1 MCASNMVNLPKELVG
16 EFIDA
21 VVQDR
26 DRAKSLLSAH
36 TQLIDAR
43 WIHNEAVVHFL
54 AVEGFT
60 DAVEFLAECGADVN
74 AVNEFGDSPLIDV
87 AVLGNAAAA
96 QVLLRHGANPNA
108 NSVTRNNPLDCAV
121 RSGNVAIVRLLL
133 ESGADGRYV
142 TDLGQSVFDALPP
155 SATGREGIVALLAHY
170 GITPNAG

>member
-1 MCASNMVNLPKELVG
+1 MVNIPKELIG

-26 DRAKSLLSAH
+26 DRAKYLLSAQP
-36 TQLIDAR
+36 QLIDAR
-43 WIHNEAVVHFL
+43 WIHNETVVHFL
-54 AVEGFT
+54 AVEGFI
-60 DAVEFLAECGADVN
+60 DAVNFLADGGADVN

-87 AVLGNAAAA
+87 VVLGNAEAA

-121 RSGNVAIVRLLL
+121 RSGNVALVGLLL
-133 ESGADGRYV
+133 ESGANGRYV
-142 TDLGQSVFDALPP
+142 TDLGESVFDALPP
-155 SATGREGIVALLAHY
+155 AAISREEIVALLAHH